1 MTSPKRRLSVTGL
14 GYVGCPV
21 AVAFGRAGFPVVAY
35 DVDSKRIESLK
46 KGIDATGELSAEDL
60 AASNAVFTAD
70 PARLADADFHI
81 VTVPTPVGAGNMPDL
96 GPLLAAARTVGAHLR
111 PGGIV
116 VFESTVYP
124 GATEEEC
131 VPAMEK
137 ASGLKYG
144 KDFFVGYSPE
154 RINPGD
160 ATHRFERI
168 VKVVAGDTPETL
180 ATVAEVYGGVVK
192 AGIHRAPDIRTAEM
206 AKVIENTQRDLN
218 IALMNEL
225 SLICQRLGLDTGDV
239 LAAAA
244 TKWNFLG
251 FSPGLVGGHCIGVDP
266 YYLTF
271 KAEQAGHHPLVI
283 LAGRKVNDGMG
294 VYVARETVR
303 RVLKAGPRKDA
314 IHVVVLGFTFKEDVP
329 DFRNTRVED
338 IVAEL
343 KDHGAQVQVHDP
355 LADPKAVAAAHGFA
369 LMTALD
375 DLKPADAVV
384 LAVPHAFY
392 RQAGWPLV
400 RRLLTGGKGLVADVR
415 HCLDRA
421 QKPDGIELWRL

>member
-1 MTSPKRRLSVTGL
+1 MNAPTRRLSVTGL

-21 AVAFGRAGFPVVAY
+21 AVAFGRAGFSVVAY
-35 DVDSKRIESLK
+35 DIDPARIDSLK
-46 KGIDATGELSAEDL
+46 KGVDRTGELSKQDL
-60 AASNAVFTAD
+60 AASNVDFTAD
-70 PARLADADFHI
+70 PARLSEADFHI
-81 VTVPTPVGAGNMPDL
+81 VTVPTPVGAGNAPDL
-96 GPLLAAARTVGAHLR
+96 GPLLSAARTVGAQLR
-111 PGGIV
+111 PGAIV

-131 VPAMEK
+131 VPAMER
-137 ASGLKYG
+137 ASGLKHG

-160 ATHRFERI
+160 ATHRFEKI
-168 VKVVAGDTPETL
+168 VKVVAGDTPETT
-180 ATVAEVYGGVVK
+180 ATIADVYGSVVK

-271 KAEQAGHHPLVI
+271 KAEQVGHHPLVI
-283 LAGRKVNDGMG
+283 LAGRQVNDGMG
-294 VYVARETVR
+294 VHVARETVR
-303 RVLKAGPRKDA
+303 RVLKAGPRTEA
-314 IHVVVLGFTFKEDVP
+314 IRVVVLGFTFKEDVP
-329 DFRNTRVED
+329 DFRNTRVMD

-343 KDHGAQVQVHDP
+343 KGHGAQVQVHDP
-355 LADPKAVAAAHGFA
+355 LADPKAVAAAHGFD
-369 LMTALD
+369 LVGVD
-375 DLKPADAVV
+375 DLAPADAVV
-384 LAVPHAFY
+384 LAVPHTFY

-400 RRLLTGGKGLVADVR
+400 RRLLAGGKGLVADVR
-415 HCLDRA
+415 HCLDRV
-421 QKPDGIELWRL
+421 QKPEGIDLWRL